1 MQHTTLIKFGHACA
15 QIKFKKQKAERIRHL
30 SVTALQLHKRKAR
43 PPTFKKMTQSQV
55 FACKF
60 CNTLKKSCYQEDLWT
75 IAEISFWQQGI
86 GTVIPF
92 ALTPFWVCKLKRFLL
107 FSINFFLLTTYAV
120 FQSKKILNFMN
131 IFQEQYWIE
140 NERFLWI
147 Q

>member
-43 PPTFKKMTQSQV
+43 PATFKKMTQSQV

-60 CNTLKKSCYQEDLWT
+60 CNTLKNSCYQEDLWT

-107 FSINFFLLTTYAV
+107 FSINFFLLTTYCGFTV
-120 FQSKKILNFMN
+120 QKNKFHENFPRA
-131 IFQEQYWIE
+131 IFNWKPK
-140 NERFLWI
+140 RFLWI

>member
-43 PPTFKKMTQSQV
+43 PATFKKMTQSQV